1 MDSEEGRQCVLLE
14 LTTQNRNQ
22 IDTRDQRHV
31 KFKVEVQG
39 AWRLSP
45 ENLRYEE

>member
-1 MDSEEGRQCVLLE
+1 MDSEEGRQSVLLE

-31 KFKVEVQG
+31 KFREVQG

-45 ENLRYEE
+45 EDLQYEE